1 MENLLISA
9 CLLGFSCRY
18 DGLKKEYALNGIE
31 KQYNL
36 IPFCPEIYGGLPTP
50 RIPSEIIGNRV
61 INKEG
66 VDVTE
71 QYEKGAR
78 EALRLCKMFNI
89 RKAVLK
95 EKSPSCGSR
104 LIYDGTFSHKVTEGD
119 GITAKLL
126 KENGIEIFGESEI
139 DVLKKIVR

>member
-18 DGLKKEYALNGIE
+18 DGLKKEYDLNGIE

-36 IPFCPEIYGGLPTP
+36 IPFCPEIYGGLTTP

-78 EALRLCKMFNI
+78 EALRLCKMFDI